1 MRPRD
6 IEGPPVVPWPTWY
19 AETAATWEQGQHRL
33 FVGPT
38 QSGKTTLARLH
49 ARLRNFVVVF
59 GTKPVDPSL
68 DAYVAEGYTRVE
80 TWPPPRKALQPD
92 RNGDV
97 RLILWPKI
105 KTRAELRGHRATYA
119 ACMDH
124 VFISGR
130 WTIVADEGLWLSSRS
145 GLNLGAE
152 LGDIA
157 YGSASNKVTLL
168 LLLQR
173 PAGVPRVA
181 WSSVSDA
188 CLFHLGVTADV
199 RELASLGTVD
209 PADAKR
215 AVQRLRGRQFLY
227 LPCRGGREWS
237 VSEAVL

>member
-1 MRPRD
+1 
-6 IEGPPVVPWPTWY
+6 
-19 AETAATWEQGQHRL
+19 
-33 FVGPT
+33 
-38 QSGKTTLARLH
+38 
-49 ARLRNFVVVF
+49 
-59 GTKPVDPSL
+59 
-68 DAYVAEGYTRVE
+68 
-80 TWPPPRKALQPD
+80 
-92 RNGDV
+92 
-97 RLILWPKI
+97 
-105 KTRAELRGHRATYA
+105 
-119 ACMDH
+119 MDH

-188 CLFHLGVTADV
+188 CLFHLGVTNDV

-209 PADAKR
+209 PTDAKR
-215 AVQRLRGRQFLY
+215 AVQRLQGRQFLY